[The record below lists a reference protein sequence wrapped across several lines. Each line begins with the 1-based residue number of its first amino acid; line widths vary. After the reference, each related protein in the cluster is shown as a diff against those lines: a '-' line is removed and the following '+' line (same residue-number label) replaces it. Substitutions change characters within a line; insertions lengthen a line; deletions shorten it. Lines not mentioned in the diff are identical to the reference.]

1 MEDVQRIWV
10 TLNEHTDTPQ
20 MFWSRNE
27 ARQEAARWRLSG
39 HKAKVYQVPVMDVQL
54 DQGP

>member
-10 TLNEHTDTPQ
+10 TTNEHTGEPQ
-20 MFWSRNE
+20 MFLSRKE
-27 ARQEAARWRLSG
+27 ARQEASRWRLSG